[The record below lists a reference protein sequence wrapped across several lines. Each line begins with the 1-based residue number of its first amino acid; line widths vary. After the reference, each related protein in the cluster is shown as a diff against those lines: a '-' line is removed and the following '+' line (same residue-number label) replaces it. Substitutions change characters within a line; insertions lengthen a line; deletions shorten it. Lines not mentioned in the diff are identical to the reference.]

1 MDKNERHICWYSCLL
16 IALMVNSPKLLALR
30 ENGIMA
36 RYWHF
41 NPYELLFQFAF
52 NLFFCFF
59 LFSINLGR
67 GKALSS
73 YREKGRYFSY
83 ISLNFLVF
91 LVLLI
96 TGTVLQRLFFSGL
109 QLPGLMFSGSSFRLG
124 LSAILTAII
133 VKIILLMRTSSS
145 IAAENQ
151 RLKNAYL
158 ASELQLLKEQM
169 NPHFLFNSLSSLS
182 AVVQENPKQAQKY
195 IRDMSAVFRYALVGS
210 HTDLVPIADELTML
224 RSFAKLISM
233 RLENAFELSI
243 NIADVYLPVKI
254 PHLSLQPLL
263 ENAVKHNAATA
274 ERPLCVQI
282 QAKDDQLIFSNSLWE
297 MPTPEASNGMGLANM
312 NERFRIMMHHEI
324 DIIRSDTHF
333 IVKLP
338 LRQ

>member
-1 MDKNERHICWYSCLL
+1 MDKNERRICGYSSVL
-16 IALMVNSPKLLALR
+16 IALMVNAPKLLALR
-30 ENGIMA
+30 ENGLMA
-36 RYWHF
+36 QYWRF
-41 NPYELLFQFAF
+41 NPFELLVQFAF
-52 NLFFCFF
+52 NLFFCGL
-59 LFSINLGR
+59 LFSLNLR
-67 GKALSS
+67 KGKWLSS
-73 YREKGRYFSY
+73 YREKEKYFFY
-83 ISLNFLVF
+83 TISNVIVF
-91 LVLLI
+91 CVLLI
-96 TGTVLQRLFFSGL
+96 IGTVLQRLFFPDR
-109 QLPGLMFSGSSFRLG
+109 QLPRLMFSGALFRLG
-124 LSAILTAII
+124 LSAILTAIV

-145 IAAENQ
+145 MAAENQ

-158 ASELQLLKEQM
+158 ASELQLLKEQL
-169 NPHFLFNSLSSLS
+169 NPHFLFKSLSSLS

-210 HTDLVPIADELTML
+210 HTDLVTIADELTMI

-243 NIADVYLPVKI
+243 NIADIYLSVKI

-274 ERPLCVQI
+274 ERPLRIQI
-282 QAKDDQLIFSNSLWE
+282 QAMDDQLIFSNSLWE
-297 MPTPEASNGMGLANM
+297 MPTPEASNGMGLANL
-312 NERFRIMMHHEI
+312 NERFRIMMHDEI